1 MLNETNACGGNVYFE
16 IWGTEEVQ
24 LELTKLHTFLYLYL
38 YEYVVVTNSGLN
50 LPMRSPL
57 LSSHL
62 Y

>member
-1 MLNETNACGGNVYFE
+1 MNETNAFGGNVYFE
-16 IWGTEEVQ
+16 IWGTEVQ
-24 LELTKLHTFLYLYL
+24 LELTKLHTFLYL